1 MDIKK
6 TTSGLLILTQL
17 LPVWHPLANATLQ
30 TSSFNKTR
38 TTDSQNN
45 AEGRLSAATMAAGAA
60 LQAEDQSGALK
71 NLALGHFSG
80 AASSEVQAWLS
91 QFGTARV
98 QLSVDTQGR
107 WNDSSVDFL
116 LPLYDGPKNMLF
128 AQLGYRAPEGRQTGN
143 IGFGWRTFRGN
154 WMYGANLF
162 LDNDFTGSNRRVGFG
177 AEAWT
182 DYLKLSAN
190 TYFGM
195 TGWHQSRDFANYDE
209 RPADG
214 WDIRAEAWL
223 PDYPQLGGRL
233 VYEQYR
239 GNSVAL
245 VDKNNRQN
253 SPATLTAGLSWTPV
267 PLLTTAVDYQTGS
280 NISDTRFSLML
291 RYQPGVSLRE
301 QLNPDAVRIMR
312 TLAVSRHDLVERNN
326 AIVLDY
332 RKQEMITLALP
343 AKQSGNAGEAIVL
356 DAVVTA
362 KHGVKRVEWD
372 APELLAAGG
381 KINVTGNT
389 TATVILPPWQS
400 GHNSW
405 PIRAVAWD
413 NQDNQSNRASTEV
426 TVNPPAAT
434 IQSSDLI
441 VTRDNALADGT
452 ATNAV
457 KAKVTDGNG
466 NSLVGQT
473 VTFSASNGAKL
484 VTLSGT
490 TNAEGVVE
498 TTLTSTTPG
507 TAIVTASLAN
517 GAATSVKTTF
527 TSSSSVM
534 LSNMTVTRNNALA
547 NGVSAN
553 AVQVEVTDSNGDALA
568 GESVTFTANNGA
580 NVTTV
585 TGTTGAD
592 GLAWATL
599 TNTTAGTTTVTA
611 ALSNG
616 TTTSVDTNFTPV
628 ISYIVSDMTV
638 TRNNALADGSD
649 KNSVRIIVT
658 DNNGKPQAGQN
669 VTVTANHGAM
679 ASVSTATT
687 DSNGVVTVD
696 LTNMQDGISTVTAAL
711 SDGSRRQV
719 DVEFESRMARAQVN
733 LMTTKDNALRD
744 GVDKDEVEATVL
756 DIRGNPIAGVNVAF
770 KTQDT
775 LSQVLTSQATTDANG
790 KARTEVVS
798 LAAIKNTVIALLDN
812 GNEAT
817 SPVRFLM
824 LQSMFNMVTDY
835 SPANGVN
842 TNIFTVKLVRPDN
855 GLPVAGQTLTLSTTD
870 PMILSTT
877 QTTTDANGKAT
888 ISATS
893 TVPSGTAGFS
903 VRVSNVACC
912 SITYDGI
919 HFN

>member
-17 LPVWHPLANATLQ
+17 LPVWHPLAHAALPTPSL
-30 TSSFNKTR
+30 

-45 AEGRLSAATMAAGAA
+45 TENRFSVATMATGAA
-60 LQAEDQSGALK
+60 LQADDQSGALK

-80 AASSEVQAWLS
+80 AANSEVQAWLS

-98 QLSVDTQGR
+98 QLNVDTKG
-107 WNDSSVDFL
+107 NLGNSALDFL
-116 LPLYDGPKNMLF
+116 LPLYDGPKNILF

-143 IGFGWRTFRGN
+143 LGLGWRTLYGS

-162 LDNDFTGSNRRVGFG
+162 LDNDFTGSNRRAGFG

-190 TYFGM
+190 SYFGL

-239 GNSVAL
+239 GSHVAL

-253 SPATLTAGLSWTPV
+253 NPRAITAGLSWTPV
-267 PLLTTAVDYQTGS
+267 PLLTTGVDYQTGS
-280 NISDTRFSLML
+280 GISDTRFSLML

-312 TLAVSRHDLVERNN
+312 SLAGSRHDLVERNN

-343 AKQSGNAGEAIVL
+343 ARQSGNAGETIAL
-356 DAVVTA
+356 DAIVTA
-362 KHGVKRVEWD
+362 KYGVKRVEWD

-381 KINVTGNT
+381 KINVTGTT
-389 TATVILPPWQS
+389 TATVVLPPWQS
-400 GHNSW
+400 GNNTW

-413 NQDNQSNRASTEV
+413 NQDNKSNRASTEV
-426 TVNPPAAT
+426 TVNPPVAT
-434 IQSSDLI
+434 IQGSDLI
-441 VTRDNALADGT
+441 VTRDNALADG
-452 ATNAV
+452 AAANAV

-466 NSLVGQT
+466 NPLAGQT
-473 VTFSASNGAKL
+473 VNFSASNGAKI
-484 VTLSGT
+484 VTRSGT
-490 TNAEGVVE
+490 TDADGVVE
-498 TTLTSTTPG
+498 TTLTSTLPG
-507 TAIVTASLAN
+507 SAIVTASLAS

-527 TSSSSVM
+527 TSSTSAM
-534 LSNMTVTRNNALA
+534 LNNM
-547 NGVSAN
+547 
-553 AVQVEVTDSNGDALA
+553 
-568 GESVTFTANNGA
+568 
-580 NVTTV
+580 
-585 TGTTGAD
+585 
-592 GLAWATL
+592 
-599 TNTTAGTTTVTA
+599 
-611 ALSNG
+611 
-616 TTTSVDTNFTPV
+616 
-628 ISYIVSDMTV
+628 MV

-649 KNSVRIIVT
+649 KNSVRIVVT

-669 VTVTANHGAM
+669 VTITANNGAV
-679 ASVSTATT
+679 ASASTVTT
-687 DSNGVVTVD
+687 DSNGAVTVD
-696 LTNMQDGISTVTAAL
+696 LTNIQDGPSTVTAKL
-711 SDGSRRQV
+711 DNGTRRQV
-719 DVEFESRMARAQVN
+719 DVEFESRVARAQVN

-744 GVDKDEVEATVL
+744 GVDQDEVEATVL
-756 DIRGNPIAGVNVAF
+756 DIKGNPIAGVNITF

-775 LSQVLTSQATTDANG
+775 LSQVLGTQATTDANG

-798 LAAIKNTVIALLDN
+798 LAAIKNTVIASLDN

-817 SPVRFLM
+817 SPVNFLM
-824 LQSMFNMVTDY
+824 LQSMFRMITDY
-835 SPANGVN
+835 SPANGVDQN
-842 TNIFTVKLVRPDN
+842 VFAVKLIRPDN
-855 GLPVAGQTLTLSTTD
+855 GQPVAGQTLTLSTTD
-870 PMILSTT
+870 PMTLSTT
-877 QTTTDANGKAT
+877 QTTTDANGTAT

-893 TVPSGTAGFS
+893 TVASGTAGFS

>member
-17 LPVWHPLANATLQ
+17 LPVWHPLAHAALPTPSL
-30 TSSFNKTR
+30 

-45 AEGRLSAATMAAGAA
+45 TENRFSVATMATGAA
-60 LQAEDQSGALK
+60 LQADDQSGALK

-80 AASSEVQAWLS
+80 AANSEVQAWLS

-98 QLSVDTQGR
+98 QLNVDTKG
-107 WNDSSVDFL
+107 NLGNSALDFL
-116 LPLYDGPKNMLF
+116 LPLYDGPKNILF

-143 IGFGWRTFRGN
+143 LGLGWRTLYGS

-162 LDNDFTGSNRRVGFG
+162 LDNDFTGSNRRAGFG

-190 TYFGM
+190 SYFGL

-239 GNSVAL
+239 GSHVAL

-253 SPATLTAGLSWTPV
+253 NPRAITAGLSWTPV
-267 PLLTTAVDYQTGS
+267 PLLTTGVDYQTGS
-280 NISDTRFSLML
+280 GISDTRFSLML

-312 TLAVSRHDLVERNN
+312 SLAGSRHDLVERNN

-343 AKQSGNAGEAIVL
+343 ARQSGNAGETIAL
-356 DAVVTA
+356 DAIVTA
-362 KHGVKRVEWD
+362 KYGVKRVEWD

-381 KINVTGNT
+381 KINVTGTT
-389 TATVILPPWQS
+389 TATVVLPPWQS
-400 GHNSW
+400 GNNTW

-413 NQDNQSNRASTEV
+413 NQDNKSNRASTEV
-426 TVNPPAAT
+426 TVNPPVAT
-434 IQSSDLI
+434 IQGSDLI
-441 VTRDNALADGT
+441 VTRDNALADG
-452 ATNAV
+452 AAANAV

-466 NSLVGQT
+466 NPLAGQT
-473 VTFSASNGAKL
+473 VNFSASNGAKI
-484 VTLSGT
+484 VTRSGT
-490 TNAEGVVE
+490 TDADGVVE
-498 TTLTSTTPG
+498 TTLTSTLPG
-507 TAIVTASLAN
+507 STIVTASLAS

-527 TSSSSVM
+527 TSSTSAM
-534 LSNMTVTRNNALA
+534 MNNMMVTRNNALA
-547 NGVSAN
+547 DGNSAN
-553 AVQVEVTDSNGDALA
+553 AVQVEVTDGNGNALA
-568 GESVTFTANNGA
+568 GESVTFTANKGA
-580 NVTTV
+580 QVTTV

-599 TNTTAGTTTVTA
+599 TNTAAGTTTVTA

-616 TTTSVDTNFTPV
+616 TTTSVDTHFTPV
-628 ISYIVSDMTV
+628 ISYIVSSMTV

-649 KNSVRIIVT
+649 KNSVRIVVT

-669 VTVTANHGAM
+669 VTITANNGAV
-679 ASVSTATT
+679 ASASTVTT
-687 DSNGVVTVD
+687 DSNGAVTVD
-696 LTNMQDGISTVTAAL
+696 LTNIQDGPSTVTATL
-711 SDGSRRQV
+711 DNGTRRQV
-719 DVEFESRMARAQVN
+719 DVEFESRVARAQVN

-744 GVDKDEVEATVL
+744 GVDQDEVEATVL
-756 DIRGNPIAGVNVAF
+756 DIKGNPIAGVNITF

-775 LSQVLTSQATTDANG
+775 LSQVLGTQATTNANG

-798 LAAIKNTVIALLDN
+798 LAAIKNTVIASLDN

-817 SPVRFLM
+817 SPVNFLM
-824 LQSMFNMVTDY
+824 LQSMFRMITDY
-835 SPANGVN
+835 SPANGVDQN
-842 TNIFTVKLVRPDN
+842 VFAVKLIRPDN
-855 GLPVAGQTLTLSTTD
+855 GQPVAGQTLTLSTTD
-870 PMILSTT
+870 PMTLSTT
-877 QTTTDANGKAT
+877 QTTTDANGTAT

-893 TVPSGTAGFS
+893 TVASGTAGFS